1 MTKPLPVSTLHRVL
15 NDGAWTLVF
24 DPTFTSAK
32 KVKAAM
38 KQRSSQDFRGVSIS
52 ELESPQPF
60 EPSLT
65 STVASRPEP

>member
-1 MTKPLPVSTLHRVL
+1 M
-15 NDGAWTLVF
+15 F

-52 ELESPQPF
+52 ELESPQP
-60 EPSLT
+60 LNLL
-65 STVASRPEP
+65 